1 MIWIRQGD
9 MEAISTQKG
18 DNCGQQKDKD
28 NSGKCVSEEN
38 RKPEIKSR
46 VLDFSFSV
54 RLSLNSCP
62 MLST

>member
-1 MIWIRQGD
+1 MFLEYRNMIWIRQGD

-38 RKPEIKSR
+38 RKPEIKS
-46 VLDFSFSV
+46 
-54 RLSLNSCP
+54 
-62 MLST
+62 